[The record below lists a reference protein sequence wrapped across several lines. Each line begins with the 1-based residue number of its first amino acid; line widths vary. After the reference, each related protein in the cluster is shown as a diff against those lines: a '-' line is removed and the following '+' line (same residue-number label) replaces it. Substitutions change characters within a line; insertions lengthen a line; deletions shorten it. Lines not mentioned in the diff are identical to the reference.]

1 MKRFFHVFGLLMTAN
16 VVLMSCL
23 NSDET
28 EVILHND
35 AAISTFTLGTFTRYY
50 HPTSNPDTTMKT
62 TVTGSYYKMTID
74 HLGQQIYNADS
85 LPLGTQPR
93 VLCTITTMN
102 SGIVGLKGMGTDT
115 LYSYFNS
122 SDSVDFSE
130 PRMFRV
136 VSSDGTYHRDYQV
149 TVNIAKT
156 TGDVFTWHLQ
166 NDVLTMP
173 TTADGYCLAVLK
185 GKPVVLA
192 NDNTQSVVAADTLVY
207 QLSGGN
213 VYRSED
219 GQTWTLTATAPA
231 IRQLVGTATREVFAI
246 GTNDSLMVSRDGGVT
261 WKKDSM
267 DSRAALLPQSQM
279 ACVRFNYPSAD
290 STDYVLFAGAPALAT
305 DTLSTLW
312 RKISFYTEDASKSKW
327 VYMPH
332 DDDNYYM
339 LPRMEGLQLAY
350 YDKRI
355 LAVGK
360 EGNVYLSPDQG
371 ITWRKNSVYALP
383 EALTGQVAAMTTD
396 KDGRVWLVTTTG
408 QLWIGYV

>member
-1 MKRFFHVFGLLMTAN
+1 MKRFFHVFGLFMMAN

-23 NSDET
+23 NADET
-28 EVILHND
+28 EVTLHND
-35 AAISTFTLGTFTRYY
+35 AAISSFTLGTFTRYY

-93 VLCTITTMN
+93 VLCTITTIN
-102 SGIVGLKGMGTDT
+102 SGIVGLKGMGNDT
-115 LYSYFNS
+115 VYRYFNQN
-122 SDSVDFSE
+122 DSVDFSE

-149 TVNIAKT
+149 KVNIAQT
-156 TGDVFTWHLQ
+156 TGDVFAWHLQ
-166 NDVLTMP
+166 SDKLAMP
-173 TTADGYCLAVLK
+173 ATADGYCLAVLK

-192 NDNTQSVVAADTLVY
+192 NDNTQSIVAADTLVY
-207 QLSGGN
+207 KLAGGD
-213 VYRSED
+213 VYRSAD
-219 GQTWTLTATAPA
+219 GQTWTLTASAPA

-246 GTNDSLMVSRDGGVT
+246 GTNDSLMVSRDGGTT
-261 WKKDSM
+261 WQKDSM
-267 DSRAALLPQSQM
+267 DNPASLLPKSQL
-279 ACVRFNYPSAD
+279 ACVRFTYPSAD
-290 STDYVLFAGAPALAT
+290 STDYVLFAGAGASAT
-305 DTLSTLW
+305 DTLSTVW

-327 VYMPH
+327 VYMPL
-332 DDDNYYM
+332 DDDNYCL

-350 YDKRI
+350 YDSCI

-360 EGNVYLSPDQG
+360 EGKVYRSADQG

-383 EALTGQVAAMTTD
+383 AAIDGQVAAMTTD
-396 KDGRVWLVTTTG
+396 GEGRVWLVTTTG

>member
-1 MKRFFHVFGLLMTAN
+1 MKRFFHVFGLFMMAN

-23 NSDET
+23 NADET
-28 EVILHND
+28 EVTLHND
-35 AAISTFTLGTFTRYY
+35 AAISSFTLGTFTRYY

-102 SGIVGLKGMGTDT
+102 SGIVGLKGMSNDT
-115 LYSYFNS
+115 VYRYFNQN
-122 SDSVDFSE
+122 DSVDFSE

-149 TVNIAKT
+149 KVNIAQT
-156 TGDVFTWHLQ
+156 TGDVFAWHLQ
-166 NDVLTMP
+166 SDKLAMP
-173 TTADGYCLAVLK
+173 ATADGYCLAVLK

-192 NDNTQSVVAADTLVY
+192 NDNTQSIVAADTLVY
-207 QLSGGN
+207 KLAGGD
-213 VYRSED
+213 VYRSAD
-219 GQTWTLTATAPA
+219 GQTWTLTASAPA

-246 GTNDSLMVSRDGGVT
+246 GTNDSLMVSRDGGTT
-261 WKKDSM
+261 WQKDSM
-267 DSRAALLPQSQM
+267 DNPASLLPKSQM
-279 ACVRFNYPSAD
+279 ACVRFTYPSAD
-290 STDYVLFAGAPALAT
+290 STDYVLFAGAGASAT
-305 DTLSTLW
+305 DTLSTVW

-327 VYMPH
+327 VYMPL
-332 DDDNYYM
+332 DDDNYCL

-350 YDKRI
+350 YDSCI

-360 EGNVYLSPDQG
+360 EGKVYRSADQG

-383 EALTGQVAAMTTD
+383 AAIDGQVAAMTTD
-396 KDGRVWLVTTTG
+396 GEGRVWLVTTTG